1 MRFQLL
7 WKLFG
12 INLLVIG
19 VVILILWLAIDYL
32 AAGYFVVLMKE
43 YHVAPEDLNRMFLG
57 ATHRYLLLAGLAA
70 SALAGLLSFWLTRKV
85 LSPLSQMV
93 AITRDF
99 ASGRYT
105 ARARVIYRDGVGE
118 LAAAFNQMADN
129 LQRVERLRKTMVVD
143 VAHELRTPLT
153 NMRGYLEALRD
164 GVVAPSQDVFESL
177 HEETLRLANLVED
190 LLRLSQAD
198 AARTTLHRARIDL
211 AELTS
216 QILDLFR
223 LRFAAKAI
231 AVEADLAAAGGRVL
245 ADPAK
250 ASQAIT
256 NLLQNAWQYTPRG
269 GAVRVAVGPLPGGV
283 KWIVSN
289 SGEGIAEGDL
299 PFIFE
304 RFYRAERSRSRE
316 HGGAG
321 IGLAIVKEL
330 IEAHGG
336 ELGAESS
343 PAETRIWFTLPA

>member
-1 MRFQLL
+1 MRFELQ

-19 VVILILWLAIDYL
+19 MVVLIIWLAIDYL
-32 AAGYFVVLMKE
+32 AASYFVVLMKQ
-43 YHVAPEDLNRMFLG
+43 YHVEPKDLNRIFLG
-57 ATHRYLLLAGLAA
+57 ATHRYLILAGLAA
-70 SALAGLLSFWLTRKV
+70 SSLAGLLSFWLTRKV
-85 LSPLSQMV
+85 LSPLTQMV

-105 ARARVIYRDGVGE
+105 ARARVVRRDGVGE

-164 GVVAPSQDVFESL
+164 GVVPPSQDLFESL

-198 AARTTLHRARIDL
+198 AARTTLRQTPIDL

-216 QILDLFR
+216 QVLDLFR
-223 LRFAAKAI
+223 LKFEVKAI
-231 AVEADLAAAGGRVL
+231 TVEADLADAGGRVM

-250 ASQAIT
+250 ISQAIT

-269 GAVRVAVGPLPGGV
+269 GAVRVSVRAQPGGA
-283 KWIVSN
+283 KLSVSN

-321 IGLAIVKEL
+321 IGLAIVKEV

-336 ELGAESS
+336 ELRAESS
-343 PAETRIWFTLPA
+343 PAETCIWFTLPA

>member
-129 LQRVERLRKTMVVD
+129 LQRVEHLRKTMVVD

-153 NMRGYLEALRD
+153 NIRGYLEALRD
-164 GVVAPSQDVFESL
+164 GVVAPSQEVFESL
-177 HEETLRLANLVED
+177 HEETLRLAKLIED

-198 AARTTLHRARIDL
+198 AARTMLRRVWVSLPEL
-211 AELTS
+211 AS
-216 QILDLFR
+216 GILELFR
-223 LRFAAKAI
+223 LKFAAKGI
-231 AVEADLAAAGGRVL
+231 VVETDLAAGDQVL
-245 ADPAK
+245 ADPDQVA
-250 ASQAIT
+250 QAIT
-256 NLLQNAWQYTPRG
+256 NLLQNAWQYTPPGGKVRIAVEPLS
-269 GAVRVAVGPLPGGV
+269 GAVTLV
-283 KWIVSN
+283 VSN
-289 SGEGIAEGDL
+289 TGDGISEHDL
-299 PFIFE
+299 PLIFE
-304 RFYRAERSRSRE
+304 RFFRAEKSRSRE

-321 IGLAIVKEL
+321 LGLAIVKEL
-330 IEAHGG
+330 IEAHEGA
-336 ELGAESS
+336 LGAESG
-343 PAETRIWFTLPA
+343 PAKTRIWFTLPA

>member
-1 MRFQLL
+1 MRHQLL

-19 VVILILWLAIDYL
+19 LVILLIWLAIDYL
-32 AAGYFVVLMKE
+32 AADYFIDLMKE
-43 YHVAPEDLNRMFLG
+43 YHVAPKDLNRIFLG

-70 SALAGLLSFWLTRKV
+70 STLAGLLSLGLTRRA

-93 AITRDF
+93 AITQDF
-99 ASGRYT
+99 ASGRFT
-105 ARARVIYRDGVGE
+105 ARARVVRRDVVGE

-129 LQRVERLRKTMVVD
+129 LERVERLRRTMVVD

-164 GVVAPSQDVFESL
+164 GVVAPSQGVFESL
-177 HEETLRLANLVED
+177 HEETLRLANLAED

-198 AARTTLHRARIDL
+198 AARTTLRRAGIDL
-211 AELTS
+211 PELTS

-223 LRFAAKAI
+223 LKFAAKAI
-231 AVEADLAAAGGRVL
+231 AVEADLDIAVGRVP

-256 NLLQNAWQYTPRG
+256 NLLQNAWQYTPQG
-269 GAVRVAVGPLPGGV
+269 GAVRIAVLPLPGGV
-283 KWIVSN
+283 KLIVAN

-336 ELGAESS
+336 ELGAESY
-343 PAETRIWFTLPA
+343 PGETRIWFTLPA